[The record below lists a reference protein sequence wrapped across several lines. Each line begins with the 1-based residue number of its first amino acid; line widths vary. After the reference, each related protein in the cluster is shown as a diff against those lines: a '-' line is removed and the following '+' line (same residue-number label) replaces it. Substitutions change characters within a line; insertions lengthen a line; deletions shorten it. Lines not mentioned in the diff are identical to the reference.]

1 MGLEV
6 ELEKG
11 YRPCPVLIGEKTLDA
26 TLIQLEMVDF
36 DVILG
41 MDWLA
46 RHSANLLCA
55 EKKITFK
62 DKEEA
67 ELSFSGTKLPQRC
80 KLILLAL
87 KAKKCLEK
95 GAIGYLVSVVDLT
108 KDAPRM
114 EDIDVV
120 WDYPDIFP
128 EELPGLPPDR
138 ATEFV
143 IDLIPGAVPVSKAPY
158 RMAPTKLKE
167 LKVQLQELL
176 DKGYIRPSISP
187 WGAPVLFVKKK
198 DGSVRL
204 CIDYRE
210 LNKLTIKNR
219 YPLPRID
226 DLFDQLQG
234 AKDKETHIKNLNAAL
249 QCLRKEKLY
258 AQFSKCEFWLS
269 EVDFLGHVVSAEGIK
284 VDPSK
289 IEAIVKCEAPKS
301 VSKIRSFL
309 GLAGYYRRF
318 VEDYF
323 RIAVPL
329 TSLTKKGEK
338 FIWTD
343 KCEKSFQTLKT
354 RLISAPILTI
364 PIPGQTFTLYT
375 DASGLGLGCVL
386 MQGEQVISYA
396 SRQLKVHEKKYPT
409 HDLELAVV
417 VHAVM
422 IWRHYLYGEEFQIKS
437 DHKTLTYLFN
447 QKELNIRQRRWL
459 ELLKDYDC
467 DIQYH
472 PGKVNVVADALS
484 RKAMIKSQGEVST
497 TAAMCTIGR
506 VFNHDNEQYVIDTTD
521 GSANQGFIHRFLKM
535 FAALKIILDIV
546 DEVKTAIKA
555 DPYLRTVQEDIEKG
569 RTNPEF
575 TSDNE
580 KVLRY
585 KGRICV
591 PETESADIRHRL
603 MKEAHTTIY
612 SIHPGSTKMYHD
624 LKKLYWWRGM
634 KADVVSMKMG
644 LHHYGHRHGT
654 PLTPRVVDA
663 VWVIV
668 DCLTKTT
675 RFIPIRP
682 QYTLERLAK
691 LYVGNIVRLHGIPEI
706 IVSDRDPRFTSK
718 FWEGLQKAMGT
729 TLKFSTAFHP
739 QTDGQSERTIQILED
754 MLRAC
759 VIDFKESWDER
770 LPLIEFA

>member
-6 ELEKG
+6 ELNEG
-11 YRPCPVLIGEKTLDA
+11 YGPCPVLIGEKTLDA
-26 TLIQLEMVDF
+26 TLIQLEMADF

-46 RHSANLLCA
+46 WHSANLLCA
-55 EKKITFK
+55 EKKLMFK
-62 DKEEA
+62 DKEGA
-67 ELSFSGTKLPQRC
+67 EFSFSGTKLPRRC
-80 KLILLAL
+80 KLILSAL
-87 KAKKCLEK
+87 KDKKCLDK
-95 GAIGYLVSVVDLT
+95 GAVGYLVSVVNLT
-108 KDAPRM
+108 KEAPRM

-120 WDYPDIFP
+120 RDYPDVFP
-128 EELPGLPPDR
+128 EELLGLPPDR

-143 IDLIPGAVPVSKAPY
+143 IDLIPGAAPVSNAPY
-158 RMAPTKLKE
+158 RMASTE

-187 WGAPVLFVKKK
+187 WGTTVLFVKKK

-204 CIDYRE
+204 CIDYQE

-234 AKDKETHIKNLNAAL
+234 AKVFSKIDLRSGYHQLKIKEGDIPKTAFRTRYGHYEFLVISFGLTNASTTFMELMNQIFHDMLDTSVIVFIDDILVYSKDKETHIKNLNAAL
-249 QCLRKEKLY
+249 QRLRKEKLY
-258 AQFSKCEFWLS
+258 AKFSKCEFWLS
-269 EVDFLGHVVSAEGIK
+269 EVAFLGHVVSAKGIK
-284 VDPSK
+284 MDPSK
-289 IEAIVKCEAPKS
+289 IEAIVKWEATKS

-309 GLAGYYRRF
+309 GLACYYRRF
-318 VEDYF
+318 VEDYS
-323 RIAVPL
+323 RIAIPL

-338 FIWTD
+338 FVWTD
-343 KCEKSFQTLKT
+343 KCEKSFQTLKA

-386 MQGEQVISYA
+386 MQGEQVIAYA
-396 SRQLKVHEKKYPT
+396 SRQLK
-409 HDLELAVV
+409 
-417 VHAVM
+417 
-422 IWRHYLYGEEFQIKS
+422 
-437 DHKTLTYLFN
+437 
-447 QKELNIRQRRWL
+447 
-459 ELLKDYDC
+459 
-467 DIQYH
+467 YH
-472 PGKVNVVADALS
+472 PGKANVVADALS

-497 TAAMCTIGR
+497 IVEMCTTR
-506 VFNHDNEQYVIDTTD
+506 MVFNHDNEQYVIDTTD
-521 GSANQGFIHRFLKM
+521 ESANQGFIHRFLNM
-535 FAALKIILDIV
+535 FAALKILPDIV

-555 DPYLRTVQEDIEKG
+555 DPYLRTVQEYMEKG
-569 RTNPEF
+569 RSNPEF
-575 TSDNE
+575 TLDDE
-580 KVLRY
+580 KVLKY

-591 PETESADIRHRL
+591 PETESMDIRHRL

-634 KADVVSMKMG
+634 KADVAKFVSQCLNCQKVKAERQRPAG
-644 LHHYGHRHGT
+644 LLQPLPEPTWKWDCITMDFVTGL

-668 DCLTKTT
+668 DRLTKTA

-691 LYVGNIVRLHGIPEI
+691 LYVDNIVRLHGVLES

-729 TLKFSTAFHP
+729 TLKFSTAFHR
-739 QTDGQSERTIQILED
+739 QTNG
-754 MLRAC
+754 
-759 VIDFKESWDER
+759 
-770 LPLIEFA
+770 